1 MWYKINEQI
10 KRQRT
15 PQLGKQNLLTFC
27 QEKKRANLKHNFLK
41 RILKTTTFI
50 SVKLDKMNESN
61 KT

>member
-27 QEKKRANLKHNFLK
+27 QEKKKSKFKAQFFKENIENHNLH
-41 RILKTTTFI
+41 I
-50 SVKLDKMNESN
+50 SKAR
-61 KT
+61 